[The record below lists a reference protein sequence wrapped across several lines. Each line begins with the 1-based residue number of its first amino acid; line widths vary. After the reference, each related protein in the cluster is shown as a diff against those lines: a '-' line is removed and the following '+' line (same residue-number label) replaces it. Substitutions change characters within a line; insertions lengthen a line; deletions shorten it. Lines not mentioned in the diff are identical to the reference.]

1 MTQLPFTDQKP
12 LFMQMEEK
20 MSYSQMD
27 PEQQRI
33 YMDSLNRYRTA
44 VAVRKYE
51 HDRGFA
57 VGFAEGFAEEYAK
70 RFTKSR
76 AEIMVE
82 IARHLIAENIS
93 VGIITDVTG
102 LTKEVIESLQMQSK
116 NTSSV
121 IVDKN

>member
-1 MTQLPFTDQKP
+1 MAQLPFTDQKP

-27 PEQQRI
+27 PEQRRI

-44 VAVRKYE
+44 LAVRKYE
-51 HDRGFA
+51 HDR
-57 VGFAEGFAEEYAK
+57 GFAEGFAEEYAK
-70 RFTKSR
+70 RFTKDR

-82 IARHLIAENIS
+82 IARHLIAKNIS

-102 LTKEVIESLQMQSK
+102 LTKEVVDGLRMQG
-116 NTSSV
+116 
-121 IVDKN
+121 